1 MSLRNKILESLKKT
15 FNLRTASLVYAV
27 LVAISFHL
35 WDYCDSYKELPS
47 QEGFL
52 WWIIALYA
60 VPTVVYSFLVV
71 HDGVGWKLQR
81 PVWVKA
87 AVVCVVSLL
96 VAVAVY
102 YLYMGYPELNYW
114 VHETNDKEVDYW
126 HNELTNQYLDYDR
139 GHPALRTM
147 QWRLCYSHVTAI
159 ALALLVFFRLERL
172 RDKTGDAAP
181 AVRVAAGLAVY
192 YLVLGFLMF
201 SYATI
206 TVVPYLMLIYLICCT
221 DFIERHLSEWFKEK
235 TTLRWFFWTS
245 VVSLLIL
252 SCFLSSLNEEF
263 SGFVAFAYMVIV
275 LIALVVG
282 LIAGFAFKR
291 SGKPFLSGVVWGFS
305 YALIMPSTLIA
316 LVIVFLVVT
325 VWVNG

>member
-1 MSLRNKILESLKKT
+1 MEQLKKII
-15 FNLRTASLVYAV
+15 NLRTASLVYAL
-27 LVAISFHL
+27 LVATSFRL
-35 WDYCDSYKELPS
+35 WDYCDSYKDLPT
-47 QEGFL
+47 QNGFL
-52 WWIIALYA
+52 WWMIALYA
-60 VPTVVYSFLVV
+60 VPTVVYSVLVV
-71 HDGVGWKLQR
+71 RDGVGWKLLR

-87 AVVCVVSLL
+87 AVVCVVSFL
-96 VAVAVY
+96 VAVVVY
-102 YLYMGYPELNYW
+102 YLYTWYPELNYW

-139 GHPALRTM
+139 GYPALRTM

-192 YLVLGFLMF
+192 FLVLGFLMF
-201 SYATI
+201 NAAAI
-206 TVVPYLMLIYLICCT
+206 AVVPYLMLIYLICCT
-221 DFIERHLSEWFKEK
+221 DFFEGHPSEWFKGK
-235 TTLRWFFWTS
+235 IAIRWFLWTS
-245 VVSLLIL
+245 AVSLLVL
-252 SCFLSSLNEEF
+252 SYFLSSINEDF
-263 SGFVAFAYMVIV
+263 SVIIAFAYMVAV
-275 LIALVVG
+275 LIALTVG
-282 LIAGFAFKR
+282 LIVGFVFKR

-305 YALIMPSTLIA
+305 FALIMPSTLIA